1 VLERTAIGWN
11 RVDSGTL
18 RLDPD
23 LSIASRLD
31 GAYRGV
37 VELLRLHAPDLV
49 VIEEC
54 FVARGPKAALVLG
67 EVRGVLLLAVHQAGC
82 ECYEVA
88 PRAIKLAVVGHGG
101 ASKEQIQ
108 YMVPRLI
115 EGSPARLLADEADA
129 LAIAWCGAS
138 RRAVAALAQG
148 RTKGTTR

>member
-1 VLERTAIGWN
+1 MLERAGVGW
-11 RVDSGTL
+11 RRRDSGTL
-18 RLDPD
+18 RLDPTQA
-23 LSIASRLD
+23 LASRLD
-31 GAYRGV
+31 GAYQGV

-82 ECYEVA
+82 ECLEVA
-88 PRAIKLAVVGHGG
+88 PRAVKLAVVGHGG

-108 YMVPRLI
+108 YMVPRLL
-115 EGSPARLLADEADA
+115 EGCPASLGPDEADA

-138 RRAVAALAQG
+138 RRALLAMARG
-148 RTKGTTR
+148 RPRGAES